1 MPIEPRAQP
10 SLQTTVAVERDHIV
24 SHGQCFLRVYKAGRF
39 GGHLE
44 RPNLLIPPVPILRS
58 LKGAG
63 LPATLA
69 GHVDHFV
76 VTGSINRKLVPAMR
90 ALVSYVE
97 NFAHLT

>member
-58 LKGAG
+58 LKGA
-63 LPATLA
+63 AASRNA
-69 GHVDHFV
+69 GR
-76 VTGSINRKLVPAMR
+76 TRGSLRRHRQHQPQAR
-90 ALVSYVE
+90 ARNAGTRELR
-97 NFAHLT
+97 